1 MKILKLPS
9 SVNDLKRIVL
19 IETRNE
25 LLNGG

>member
-1 MKILKLPS
+1 MKILKLPT